1 MHNLFQE
8 QTSAYAKKIG
18 VMLWWTVPKCSI
30 SRSELEVAASDY
42 GIPNKYVPNKISF
55 TSAFNRGISAVSR
68 SLDNS
73 DKVLLRSLKKTNS
86 TDKTKVAVVHET
98 VVGTKAQYEQLGVI
112 ELDTVNETISHS
124 YHAMTSEDMDRFK
137 KTLERVRESIEESKK
152 YGADDIRA
160 VLTSFCKDG
169 AISLRESGGIYFVS
183 VAHEQTLNKLTK
195 FVKAL
200 CKDAVIY
207 IKPEY
212 IVSAT
217 DLAPLQMVGQSELAK
232 EVAALEDAAISLQ
245 AELAGLR
252 SHELRGKKSRQGKF
266 VNVMQDYVDAK
277 NRVETFSQTLDL
289 KSGELLNKLKAM
301 HSDLQKQM
309 DRLSVSVDRS
319 ISSAFEQ
326 MFEEIGEPAT
336 PSPQVQISKPLPPPQ
351 ESAVSKK
358 AADAVSR
365 LSMLLEDL

>member
-1 MHNLFQE
+1 MDLEIAAHNF
-8 QTSAYAKKIG
+8 
-18 VMLWWTVPKCSI
+18 
-30 SRSELEVAASDY
+30 
-42 GIPNKYVPNKISF
+42 GIPSKYVPNKISF
-55 TSAFNRGISAVSR
+55 TSAFNRGISSVSR

-73 DKVLLRSLKKTNS
+73 EKVLLRSLKKTNS

-195 FVKAL
+195 FVKRL
-200 CKDAVIY
+200 CPDAVIY
-207 IKPEY
+207 IKHEY
-212 IVSAT
+212 IVSTA

-232 EVAALEDAAISLQ
+232 EVAALEDAAVSLQ

-252 SHELRGKKSRQGKF
+252 SYELQGKKSRQGKF
-266 VNVMQDYVDAK
+266 INVMKDYVDAK
-277 NRVETFSQTLDL
+277 NRVEVFSQTLDI
-289 KSGELLNKLKAM
+289 KSGELLGKLKAM
-301 HSDLQKQM
+301 HNDLQKQM
-309 DRLSVSVDRS
+309 DRLSVSVDRN

-326 MFEEIGEPAT
+326 MLEEIGEPT
-336 PSPQVQISKPLPPPQ
+336 PSPQVQTSKPLPPPQ
-351 ESAVSKK
+351 ESPVSKK
-358 AADAVSR
+358 AADAISR